1 MGMGF
6 QPLVEGALGM
16 GNAPGERMRC
26 WAPCEDSAVRSG
38 SETGYS
44 DMEIDMVWRG
54 TESRVC
60 VAMLTEAWE
69 RMG

>member
-44 DMEIDMVWRG
+44 DMEIDM
-54 TESRVC
+54 
-60 VAMLTEAWE
+60 L
-69 RMG
+69 